1 MSPKSLYLLR
11 NASTFTLGGVF
22 LQLGTGGFLNK
33 SIIIKEMS
41 NMKNIIMDLLPTIY
55 SFLKILT
62 LLYGC
67 H

>member
-11 NASTFTLGGVF
+11 NASTFTLGGIF
-22 LQLGTGGFLNK
+22 LRLEAGDFLNK
-33 SIIIKEMS
+33 RIIKIS
-41 NMKNIIMDLLPTIY
+41 NMKNIIMYLVPTIY